1 MRVRKRCPR
10 SVPLEAYSIGSFET
24 TLTDAY
30 DRFCDRF
37 CTLLEQR
44 FTWAQIEQMLGEA
57 GFNRIVFSDEVPF
70 WCAVARKA

>member
-30 DRFCDRF
+30 DRFC
-37 CTLLEQR
+37 TLLEQR
-44 FTWAQIEQMLGEA
+44 CTWAQIEQMLGEA